1 MFTGIVEHVG
11 TVADLDLE
19 GATARIAIV
28 AAGLASELRHGES
41 VAVDGV
47 CLTVAESQGDRWSAD
62 LMKVTLEHTTLGG
75 LRVGD
80 RVNLERAVRA
90 DGRLGGHIVQG
101 HADGVA
107 ELVSRDSQPEWE
119 DFAFAVPEHLARYIA
134 LKGSIAIHGVSLTVA
149 RLDSAVVG
157 VSLIPTTI
165 ADTTLG
171 SLEVGDRVNIEVD
184 VLAKYVEKMLGERG

>member
-11 TVADLDLE
+11 TVANLDLD
-19 GATARIAIV
+19 GATARVAIV
-28 AAGLASELRHGES
+28 AGGLASELRHGES

-107 ELVSRDSQPEWE
+107 ELVSATS
-119 DFAFAVPEHLARYIA
+119 H
-134 LKGSIAIHGVSLTVA
+134 S
-149 RLDSAVVG
+149 
-157 VSLIPTTI
+157 
-165 ADTTLG
+165 
-171 SLEVGDRVNIEVD
+171 
-184 VLAKYVEKMLGERG
+184 RGPSRSMACP